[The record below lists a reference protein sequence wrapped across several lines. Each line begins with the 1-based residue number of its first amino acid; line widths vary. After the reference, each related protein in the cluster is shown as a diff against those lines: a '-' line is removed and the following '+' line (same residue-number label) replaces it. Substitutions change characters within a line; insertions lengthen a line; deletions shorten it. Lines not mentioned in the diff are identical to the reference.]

1 MLKICLTAFLFIF
14 CLAFDARA
22 GQPPP
27 DTRMQQGSGGQV
39 DGVRW
44 GSEPYEPSTPKPDY
58 QHKLKRSSNRD
69 PDTWRTNRT
78 NRRDPSEN
86 SPNK

>member
-1 MLKICLTAFLFIF
+1 MFKIGLALIIAFCLTVKAW
-14 CLAFDARA
+14 AD
-22 GQPPP
+22 QPPP
-27 DTRMQQGSGGQV
+27 DTRMMRESGGQV

-58 QHKLKRSSNRD
+58 QHKLERSSNRD

>member
-1 MLKICLTAFLFIF
+1 MLKIGLALALVFCLTGGAW
-14 CLAFDARA
+14 AAA
-22 GQPPP
+22 GPPP
-27 DTRMQQGSGGQV
+27 DTRIHHDGGGQV

-44 GSEPYEPSTPKPDY
+44 GSEPYEPSTPKPDH